1 MGKIAFVFSGQGDQY
16 SGMGKDLYDN
26 YKSAKSVF
34 DICDEIRPG
43 TINQCFYGTED
54 ELKQTKNTQSC
65 LFAYELACVSVLE
78 ENGIKADGVAGFSLG
93 EVSAMT
99 ACGVF
104 DLGTGFELV
113 TRRGEIMQ
121 DEAEK
126 HDTFMAA
133 ILKLSPEKLQEI
145 CDRYEDIYAVNFNCP
160 GQITVSGLSAQKDDF
175 FNAVKNEGGRALPL
189 KVSGAFHSPFMI
201 KAASEFKKVID
212 KAQKNKPVIPVYSNV
227 TAKPYGE
234 DITELLSMQ
243 ICSPVK
249 WEELICNM
257 IADGFDTFVEI
268 GPGRTLTN
276 MIKKININITAKTVP
291 ECLEDV
297 QDA

>member
-16 SGMGKDLYDN
+16 SGMGKDLYEN

-65 LFAYELACVSVLE
+65 LFAYELACLSVLKE
-78 ENGIKADGVAGFSLG
+78 KGTRADGVAGFSLG

-104 DLGTGFELV
+104 DLSTGFELV

-133 ILKLSPEKLQEI
+133 ILKLSPEKLQGI
-145 CDRYEDIYAVNFNCP
+145 CEQYEDIYAVNFNCP
-160 GQITVSGLSAQKDDF
+160 GQITVSGLSAHKDDF
-175 FNAVKNEGGRALPL
+175 FNAVKDEGGRALPL
-189 KVSGAFHSPFMI
+189 KVRGAFHSPFM
-201 KAASEFKKVID
+201 KNAASEFEAVIKKTE
-212 KAQKNKPVIPVYSNV
+212 KNEPAIPIYSNV

-234 DITELLSMQ
+234 DITKLLSMQ

-276 MIKKININITAKTVP
+276 MIKKINTNITAKTVL
-291 ECLEDV
+291 ECLEEV
-297 QDA
+297 QGA